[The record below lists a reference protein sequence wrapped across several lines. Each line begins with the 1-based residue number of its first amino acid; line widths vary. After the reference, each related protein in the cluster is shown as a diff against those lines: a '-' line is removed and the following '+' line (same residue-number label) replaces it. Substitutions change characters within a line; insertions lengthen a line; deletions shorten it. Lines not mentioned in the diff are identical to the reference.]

1 MERLLIEMGAAL
13 ETRDTVNMARDLV
26 HDLNNSLSSMIGYA
40 DFLVMDLAEGTPER
54 KFAEKI
60 HEAGIEAQ
68 ECLNSFRAELLKQG
82 TGT

>member
-1 MERLLIEMGAAL
+1 METTTKPLDA
-13 ETRDTVNMARDLV
+13 VKMARDLV

-40 DFLVMDLAEGTPER
+40 DFLVMDLPEGSPER

-60 HEAGIEAQ
+60 YEAGLEAQ
-68 ECLNSFRAELLKQG
+68 ERLNSFRADILKQG